1 MKTKFLLGAVA
12 ATAALLASGGAFAQS
27 AGSIVVYGGA
37 AQINPQ
43 VESGDLTA
51 PSLAGTKV
59 DVKKASSFVGGVT
72 YYWTDNISI
81 DLPVIAV
88 PFKHD
93 VVGAGAIDGVGK
105 LGTVKALPITVLGQY
120 RFGEAS
126 SSFRPFIGAGV
137 TYGYFFKP
145 RATATLSG
153 ITGGTPSNPTTL
165 SMKSK
170 FGTTME
176 LGAAYN
182 VTKDWSAS
190 LAVTKTFIKTTGS
203 LSTGQTIETTLDPVS
218 VKFGIGYRF

>member
-1 MKTKFLLGAVA
+1 MKKTKLLLGAA
-12 ATAALLASGGAFAQS
+12 ASIALLASGAAFAQS
-27 AGSIVVYGGA
+27 AGSVVVYGGA
-37 AQINPQ
+37 AQITPQ

-59 DVKKASSFVGGVT
+59 DVKKASSFVGGIT

-81 DLPVIAV
+81 DLPIAA

-105 LGTVKALPITVLGQY
+105 LGTVKSLPMTLLAQY
-120 RFGEAS
+120 RFGDAGS
-126 SSFRPFIGAGV
+126 AFRPFVGV
-137 TYGYFFKP
+137 GPTYGYFFKP
-145 RATATLSG
+145 RATAVLSG
-153 ITGGTPSNPTTL
+153 ITGGTASNPTTL
-165 SMKSK
+165 SMKSRL
-170 FGTTME
+170 GATLE

-190 LAVTKTFIKTTGS
+190 LSVTKTFIKTTGS

-218 VKFGIGYRF
+218 IKFGVGYRF

>member
-1 MKTKFLLGAVA
+1 MKTKFLLGAA
-12 ATAALLASGGAFAQS
+12 AALIASFGASSAFAQS

-37 AQINPQ
+37 VQVTPH

-59 DVKKASSFVGGVT
+59 DVKKASTFVGGIT

-81 DLPVIAV
+81 DLPISA

-93 VVGAGAIDGVGK
+93 VVGAGAIEGVGK
-105 LGTVKALPITVLGQY
+105 LGTVKSLPATLLAQY
-120 RFGEAS
+120 RFGEANS
-126 SSFRPFIGAGV
+126 TFRPYIGAGI

-145 RATATLSG
+145 KSTAVLSG

-165 SMKSK
+165 SMKSR

-176 LGAAYN
+176 LGGAYN
-182 VTKDWSAS
+182 ITKDWSAS
-190 LAVTKTFIKTTGS
+190 LSVTKTFIKTTGS

>member
-1 MKTKFLLGAVA
+1 MKHIKS
-12 ATAALLASGGAFAQS
+12 LLALALVSATGLVQAQA

-37 AQINPQ
+37 AQINPK
-43 VESGDLTA
+43 VDSGDLSA
-51 PSLAGTKV
+51 PSLSGTKI

-81 DLPVIAV
+81 DLPIAA

-93 VVGAGAIDGVGK
+93 VVGAGAIEGSGK
-105 LGTVKALPITVLGQY
+105 LGTVKSLPMTLLAQY
-120 RFGEAS
+120 RFGDAN

-153 ITGGTPSNPTTL
+153 LTGGSPSNPTTL
-165 SMKSK
+165 SMKSR

-176 LGAAYN
+176 LGGAVN
-182 VTKDWSAS
+182 LTRDWSAS
-190 LAVTKTFIKTTGS
+190 LSVTKTFIKTTGS

>member
-12 ATAALLASGGAFAQS
+12 SAATLLAAGSAFAQS

-37 AQINPQ
+37 AQITPQ
-43 VESGDLTA
+43 IESGDLTA
-51 PSLAGTKV
+51 PSLAGTKI
-59 DVKKASSFVGGVT
+59 DVKKATSFVGGIT

-81 DLPVIAV
+81 DLPISL

-93 VVGAGAIDGVGK
+93 VIGAGAIDGVGK
-105 LGTVKALPITVLGQY
+105 LGTVKSLPATLLAQY
-120 RFGEAS
+120 RFGDAN
-126 SSFRPFIGAGV
+126 SSFRPFVGAGV

-145 RATATLSG
+145 KATATLSG

-165 SMKSK
+165 SMKSR
-170 FGTTME
+170 FGTTLE
-176 LGAAYN
+176 VGGAFN

-190 LAVTKTFIKTTGS
+190 LSFTKTFIKTTGS

-218 VKFGIGYRF
+218 IKFGVGYRF

>member
-1 MKTKFLLGAVA
+1 MKSKLLLGAVA
-12 ATAALLASGGAFAQS
+12 AASTFLATGSAFAQS

-37 AQINPQ
+37 AQISPH

-59 DVKKASSFVGGVT
+59 DVKKASSFVGGIT

-81 DLPVIAV
+81 DLPIST

-93 VVGAGAIDGVGK
+93 VVGAGAIEGVGK
-105 LGTVKALPITVLGQY
+105 LGTVKSLPATLLAQY
-120 RFGEAS
+120 RFGDANS
-126 SSFRPFIGAGV
+126 AFRPFVGAGV

-145 RATATLSG
+145 RATAVLSG
-153 ITGGTPSNPTTL
+153 ITGGTPSTPTTL
-165 SMKSK
+165 SMKSR
-170 FGTTME
+170 FGTTLE
-176 LGAAYN
+176 LGGAFN

-190 LAVTKTFIKTTGS
+190 VSLTKTFIKTTGS

-218 VKFGIGYRF
+218 IKFGVGYRF

>member
-1 MKTKFLLGAVA
+1 MNIKS
-12 ATAALLASGGAFAQS
+12 LLAVTLLCTTGLVHAQS

-81 DLPVIAV
+81 DLPIAL

-93 VVGAGAIDGVGK
+93 VVGAGAIEGSGK
-105 LGTVKALPITVLGQY
+105 LGTVKALPMTLLAQY
-120 RFGEAS
+120 RFGDAN
-126 SSFRPFIGAGV
+126 SSFRPFVGAGV

-153 ITGGTPSNPTTL
+153 LTGGSPANPTTL
-165 SMKSK
+165 SMKSR
-170 FGTTME
+170 FGTTLE
-176 LGAAYN
+176 LGGAVN

-190 LAVTKTFIKTTGS
+190 LSVTKTFIKTTGS

-218 VKFGIGYRF
+218 IKFGVGYRF

>member
-1 MKTKFLLGAVA
+1 MKTKFLFGTL
-12 ATAALLASGGAFAQS
+12 AALFAAGSAFAQS

-37 AQINPQ
+37 AQISPH
-43 VESGDLTA
+43 VESGDLSA

-59 DVKKASSFVGGVT
+59 DVKKATSFIGGVT

-81 DLPVIAV
+81 DLPIMAV

-93 VVGAGAIDGVGK
+93 VIGAGAIDGTGK
-105 LGTVKALPITVLGQY
+105 LGTVKSLPMTLLAQY
-120 RFGEAS
+120 RFGEANS
-126 SSFRPFIGAGV
+126 TFRPFVGAGV

-145 RATATLSG
+145 KATAVLSG

-165 SMKSK
+165 SMKSR
-170 FGTTME
+170 FGTTLE
-176 LGAAYN
+176 LGGAYN
-182 VTKDWSAS
+182 ITKDWSAS

-218 VKFGIGYRF
+218 IKFGIGYRF

>member
-1 MKTKFLLGAVA
+1 MKTKFLLGAA
-12 ATAALLASGGAFAQS
+12 SALATLLAAGSAFAQS

-37 AQINPQ
+37 AEIRPH

-59 DVKKASSFVGGVT
+59 DVKKASSFVGGIT

-81 DLPVIAV
+81 DLPISA

-93 VVGAGAIDGVGK
+93 VVGAGAIEGVGK
-105 LGTVKALPITVLGQY
+105 LGTVKSLPATLLAQY
-120 RFGEAS
+120 RFGEANS
-126 SSFRPFIGAGV
+126 VLRPFIGAGV

-145 RATATLSG
+145 RSTAVLSG

-165 SMKSK
+165 SMKSRW
-170 FGTTME
+170 GTTME

-182 VTKDWSAS
+182 ITHDWSAS
-190 LAVTKTFIKTTGS
+190 LSVTKTFIKTTGS

>member
-1 MKTKFLLGAVA
+1 MNIKS
-12 ATAALLASGGAFAQS
+12 LLAVTLLSATGLVHAQS
-27 AGSIVVYGGA
+27 AGSFIVYGGA

-72 YYWTDNISI
+72 YFWTDNISI
-81 DLPVIAV
+81 DLPIAL

-93 VVGAGAIDGVGK
+93 VVGAGAIEGVGK
-105 LGTVKALPITVLGQY
+105 LGTVKSLPMTLLAQY
-120 RFGEAS
+120 RFGDANS
-126 SSFRPFIGAGV
+126 AFRPFVGAGP

-153 ITGGTPSNPTTL
+153 ITGGSPATPTTL
-165 SMKSK
+165 SMKSRL
-170 FGTTME
+170 GATLE

-190 LAVTKTFIKTTGS
+190 LSVTKTFIKTTGS

-218 VKFGIGYRF
+218 IKFGVGYRF

>member
-1 MKTKFLLGAVA
+1 MKTKFLFGALA
-12 ATAALLASGGAFAQS
+12 AVFAAGSASAQS
-27 AGSIVVYGGA
+27 AGSFIVYGGA

-43 VESGDLTA
+43 VESSDLTA

-72 YYWTDNISI
+72 YFWTDNISI
-81 DLPVIAV
+81 DLPIAL

-105 LGTVKALPITVLGQY
+105 LGTVKSLPMTLLAQY
-120 RFGEAS
+120 RFGDANS
-126 SSFRPFIGAGV
+126 TFRPFVGAGP

-145 RATATLSG
+145 KATATLSG
-153 ITGGTPSNPTTL
+153 ITGGTPANPTTL
-165 SMKSK
+165 SMKSRL
-170 FGTTME
+170 GVTLE

-190 LAVTKTFIKTTGS
+190 LSVTKTFIKTTGS

-218 VKFGIGYRF
+218 IKFGVGYRF